1 MGSQLTKVSLS
12 LPAED
17 VATLKELAARRRT
30 TLTQTLRQAI
40 ASEKLLDDEIRAGS
54 KVLIKRGNTTTEV
67 IFRP

>member
-1 MGSQLTKVSLS
+1 MTKVSLS

-17 VATLKELAARRRT
+17 VATLKELAARRKT
-30 TLTQTLRQAI
+30 TLTQALRQAI

-54 KVLIKRGNTTTEV
+54 KVLIKRGNTVSEV

>member
-1 MGSQLTKVSLS
+1 MGTQLTKVSLS

-40 ASEKLLDDEIRAGS
+40 AS
-54 KVLIKRGNTTTEV
+54 
-67 IFRP
+67 